1 MIYSYANYSL
11 VKYMERHKVK
21 PDSKSFHLLQKL
33 LIMDPTKRITS
44 ETAMLDEYFKEDPL
58 PTSE

>member
-1 MIYSYANYSL
+1 MCTSPLSRVLWRRGAVLTSARVCL
-11 VKYMERHKVK
+11 SMQ
-21 PDSKSFHLLQKL
+21 LQKL

-44 ETAMLDEYFKEDPL
+44 ETAMLDDYFKEDPL